1 MVKVGNTVNHNNIEI
16 LSKNIPFAS
25 CNKAGPFSSRQ
36 AENPDGET
44 TKTMHKKFLGWRRG
58 RRLRFSVFNCSQKWQ
73 LVVGNTYLPIH
84 ICKYFSFCTITKFN
98 NISFSKPKVFGRL
111 CLPKLKS
118 ESWKHCR
125 GRPPTLFWTFLTDGA
140 QPQTFLVE
148 VEQVVRIWE
157 RSDIRNSL
165 ALQSFFCIEY
175 VRFFTWILKPLK
187 LFYVRTIPV
196 IWYR

>member
-1 MVKVGNTVNHNNIEI
+1 MNHNNIEI

-58 RRLRFSVFNCSQKWQ
+58 RRLRFSVLNCSQKWQ

-98 NISFSKPKVFGRL
+98 NISFKVFRQL

-125 GRPPTLFWTFLTDGA
+125 GRPPSRSLCATRFSREFSTCLRACNFYEYSILLSILFSPAWRYF
-140 QPQTFLVE
+140 
-148 VEQVVRIWE
+148 
-157 RSDIRNSL
+157 SL
-165 ALQSFFCIEY
+165 KR
-175 VRFFTWILKPLK
+175 VLKRRL
-187 LFYVRTIPV
+187 
-196 IWYR
+196 